1 MGDTDQEISGVWVI
15 VVIFVSG
22 VLFACVGWLCHRY
35 QHIWTDEKRAR
46 SDADIRVV
54 EAKEWANADSAGST
68 HASSTLALGVGHNMV
83 TVPLPVVIAP
93 SVVTEVNDV
102 NSRINRERD
111 MKRRKAEW
119 LQRQRDIENVVNN
132 ETD

>member
-1 MGDTDQEISGVWVI
+1 MGDTDEDISGVWVI

-54 EAKEWANADSAGST
+54 EAKEWANADSAGTT
-68 HASSTLALGVGHNMV
+68 HASSNMV

-102 NSRINRERD
+102 NSRINREMD

>member
-1 MGDTDQEISGVWVI
+1 M
-15 VVIFVSG
+15 
-22 VLFACVGWLCHRY
+22 LFACIGWLCHRY
-35 QHIWTDEKRAR
+35 QHIWLFHLYRTDEKRAR

-54 EAKEWANADSAGST
+54 EAKEWANADSADTT

-93 SVVTEVNDV
+93 SVVTEVNAV
-102 NSRINRERD
+102 NSLINREMN

-119 LQRQRDIENVVNN
+119 AQRQRDIENVDNN

>member
-1 MGDTDQEISGVWVI
+1 M
-15 VVIFVSG
+15 
-22 VLFACVGWLCHRY
+22 LFACIGWLCHRY

-54 EAKEWANADSAGST
+54 EAKEWANADSAGTT
-68 HASSTLALGVGHNMV
+68 HASSNMV
-83 TVPLPVVIAP
+83 TAPLPVVIAP
-93 SVVTEVNDV
+93 SVVTAPPRTEDNDV
-102 NSRINRERD
+102 NSRVNRERD

-132 ETD
+132 ESD

>member
-1 MGDTDQEISGVWVI
+1 MGDTDQDISGVWVI

-54 EAKEWANADSAGST
+54 EAKEWANADSAGTT
-68 HASSTLALGVGHNMV
+68 HASSNMV

-102 NSRINRERD
+102 NSRINREMD